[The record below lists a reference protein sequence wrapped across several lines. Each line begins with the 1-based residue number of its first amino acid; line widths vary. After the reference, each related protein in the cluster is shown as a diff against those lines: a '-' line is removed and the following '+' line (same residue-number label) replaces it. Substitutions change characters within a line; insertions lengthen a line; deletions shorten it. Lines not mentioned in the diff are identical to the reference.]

1 MKKISIYVPCYN
13 EVDNVRDMAKML
25 TSIMQGLSY
34 EYEIIF
40 TDNCST
46 DGTKDILRE
55 LASEDV
61 HIKVLMNGR
70 NYGTDGRSDR
80 NTMRYVTGDVLISIP
95 CDFQEPPELI
105 PEFIRY
111 WEEGYQVV
119 CGQKTSS
126 EEGKIKYACRHM
138 YYRII
143 QKLSSVPQYEHIS
156 GIMLIDWSIME
167 RFIKTD
173 YDFQIRFAIADMGCK
188 IKLIPYRQRKRK
200 SGRSSYNCWRYL
212 NYAINS
218 LVTTSVTPIRMMT
231 IAGLGFSFFSFVIG
245 LIYLIWKLVWWQ
257 NFQMGT
263 APILIGMFF
272 LGSVEIFI
280 LGIIGEYVGEI
291 LSRVSKTPDVFT
303 TEEINIDSNDSSD
316 IRNED

>member
-1 MKKISIYVPCYN
+1 MKKVSVCVPCYN
-13 EVDNVRDMAKML
+13 EVGNVHDMATML
-25 TSIMQGLSY
+25 TGIMQGLPY

-46 DGTKDILRE
+46 DGTKNILRE
-55 LASEDV
+55 LASKDT
-61 HIKVLMNGR
+61 HIKVLMNSR

-80 NTMRYVTGDVLISIP
+80 NTGRYITGDVMITIP

-105 PEFIRY
+105 PEFIKY

-126 EEGKIKYACRHM
+126 EEGKIKYACRHL
-138 YYRII
+138 YYKII
-143 QKLSSVPQYEHIS
+143 QALSNVPQYEHIS
-156 GIMLIDWSIME
+156 GIMLLDRDILE
-167 RFIKTD
+167 KFIKTD

-188 IKLIPYRQRKRK
+188 VKLIPYKQRKRK
-200 SGRSSYNCWRYL
+200 SGRSSYNVWRYL

-218 LVTTSVTPIRMMT
+218 LVTTSVAPIRIMT
-231 IAGLGFSFFSFVIG
+231 VAGLCFSFLSFLIG

-257 NFQMGT
+257 DFQMGT

-272 LGSVEIFI
+272 LGAVQIFI
-280 LGIIGEYVGEI
+280 MGLIGEYVGEI
-291 LSRVSKTPDVFT
+291 LNRVSKKPDVVT
-303 TEEINIDSNDSSD
+303 TEEINIDS
-316 IRNED
+316 

>member
-1 MKKISIYVPCYN
+1 MKKVSVCVPCYN
-13 EVDNVRDMAKML
+13 EVGNVRDMAETL
-25 TSIMQGLSY
+25 TGIMQGLPY

-55 LASEDV
+55 LASKDT
-61 HIKVLMNGR
+61 HIKVLMNSR

-80 NTMRYVTGDVLISIP
+80 NTGRYITGDVMLTIP

-105 PEFIRY
+105 PEFIKY

-126 EEGKIKYACRHM
+126 EEGKIKYACRHL

-143 QKLSSVPQYEHIS
+143 QALSNVPQYEHIS
-156 GIMLIDWSIME
+156 GIMLIDRDILE
-167 RFIKTD
+167 KFIKTD
-173 YDFQIRFAIADMGCK
+173 YDFQLRFAIADMGCK
-188 IKLIPYRQRKRK
+188 VKLIPYKQRKRK
-200 SGRSSYNCWRYL
+200 SGRSSYNIWRYL

-218 LVTTSVTPIRMMT
+218 LVTTSVAPIRIMT
-231 IAGLGFSFFSFVIG
+231 VAGLCFSFFSFVIG

-257 NFQMGT
+257 DFQMGT

-272 LGSVEIFI
+272 LGAVQIFI
-280 LGIIGEYVGEI
+280 MGLIGEYVGEI
-291 LSRVSKTPDVFT
+291 LNRVSKKPEVVT
-303 TEEINIDSNDSSD
+303 TEEINFA
-316 IRNED
+316 EEE